1 MATIITIASQK
12 GGVGKTTVALNLG
25 YSLSRKGKKTL
36 IIDGDPQGGL
46 TAACNLKKRTA
57 AGLLHVLAGTMPGAG
72 AAQRLYDPTLAVL
85 GSGVVHADDIAAYE
99 TAAGGECLHATL
111 RELGRDYDYLILD
124 APVGVG
130 AVVKALLAASDQY
143 LIVINCKA
151 GTMKTL
157 PQLMRTGE
165 WVQKKV
171 NPGLRF
177 LGVLVNMYDPS
188 SGPEEKIY
196 TYFKSCLSGQIFFD
210 TVLPLDH
217 QLETASFRSLPA
229 AMVGEGVAAAAFARL
244 ADEILAKSSDRPGPL
259 AAGTGGD
266 DARRIDD
273 FYTGLLRDLCEQSDY
288 HGAVLADE
296 MGFPLAAYNCP
307 INTEALA
314 AFTSVLGDALEKAE
328 SILEQEEANNIS
340 LEINGTD
347 KVALRRFYALNSTY
361 FLLVVCPQGAAF
373 PGLVEPAITEIRA
386 RLTE

>member
-36 IIDGDPQGGL
+36 VVDGDPQGGL
-46 TAACNLKKRTA
+46 TAACNLKKKTA
-57 AGLLHVLAGTMPGAG
+57 RGLLHVLAGSVPGP
-72 AAQRLYDPTLAVL
+72 AAVQPMYDTTLAAL
-85 GSGVVHADDIAAYE
+85 GSGVVHAEEIAAYE
-99 TAAGGECLHATL
+99 AAVAGERLTSVL
-111 RELGRDYDYLILD
+111 RELGAEYDYLIID

-130 AVVKALLAASDQY
+130 AVVKALLSASDLY

-165 WVQKKV
+165 WVQQKV

-177 LGVLVNMYDPS
+177 LGVLVNMFDGTSPS
-188 SGPEEKIY
+188 EKKIY
-196 TYFKSCLSGQIFFD
+196 TYFKSCLSRQFFVA
-210 TVLPLDH
+210 TVLPLDP
-217 QLETASFRSLPA
+217 QLETASFRSVPVAL
-229 AMVGEGVAAAAFARL
+229 VREGAESASAFARL
-244 ADEILAKSSDRPGPL
+244 ADEIMERCADRP
-259 AAGTGGD
+259 AATAGGAD
-266 DARRIDD
+266 DREQRLDD

-328 SILEQEEANNIS
+328 SILEQEDANNIS
-340 LEINGTD
+340 LEINETD
-347 KVALRRFYALNSTY
+347 KVALRRFNALNTTY
-361 FLLVVCPQGAAF
+361 FLLVVCPRGAAF
-373 PGLVEPAITEIRA
+373 PGLVEPAITAIRA
-386 RLTE
+386 KLTE